1 MRSKSQVSAE
11 FFVFLGLAFLI
22 AIAFEI
28 ASLDQLNDFRL
39 QKENEAVKD
48 LALKLQKEL
57 LIAATVEDGYVRVFE
72 IPEKLDNVNYTLTT
86 LNYTITVK
94 SKNAFY
100 IVSVPRAIGGVG
112 KGTNTINKTNGVIYI
127 TSAQLSYF
135 TDLNVCQTAQN
146 NGLCAGLDIV
156 YGSGYQVTCCS
167 EHSLCC

>member
-1 MRSKSQVSAE
+1 MASAQISAE
-11 FFVFLGLAFLI
+11 FFVFVGLAFLI

-48 LALKLQKEL
+48 LALKLQKEVL
-57 LIAATVEDGYVRVFE
+57 TAAAVEDGYVRAFE

-86 LNYTITVK
+86 LNYTITIK

-100 IVSVPRAIGGVG
+100 IVSIPRAVGVVG

-127 TSAQLSYF
+127 TSAQPSYF
-135 TDLNVCQTAQN
+135 TDFNICQNAQN
-146 NGLCAGLDIV
+146 SGLCAGLDIV
-156 YGSGYQVTCCS
+156 YGVGYQSTCCS
-167 EHSLCC
+167 EHTFCC